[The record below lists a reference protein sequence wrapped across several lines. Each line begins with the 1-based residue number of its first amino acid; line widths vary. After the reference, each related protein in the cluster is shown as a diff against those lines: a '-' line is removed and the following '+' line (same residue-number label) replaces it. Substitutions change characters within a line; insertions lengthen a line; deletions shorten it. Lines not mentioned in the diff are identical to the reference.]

1 MAITQA
7 MCTSFKQEVMLSM
20 HNFHPT
26 GSSAASTFKLALY
39 SSGATLNAS
48 TTGFVT
54 AGECVGTNY
63 VATGFALTV
72 VGVTSGSTSGFVD
85 FSDLTFLNVTL
96 AADGALIY
104 NSTPFTS
111 NNAGTTLT
119 NAAVAV
125 LDFGGSKAATAGDF
139 TIVFPAATSAA
150 AIIRI
155 A

>member
-26 GSSAASTFKLALY
+26 GTSAASTFKLALY
-39 SSGATLNAS
+39 SSGVTLNAA

-63 VATGFALTV
+63 VAGGSALTV

-96 AADGALIY
+96 TSDGALIY
-104 NSTPFTS
+104 NNTPFTS
-111 NNAGTTLT
+111 DNSGTLLI
-119 NAAVAV
+119 NPAVAV
-125 LDFGGSKAATAGDF
+125 LDFGGAKTATAGDF
-139 TIVFPAATSAA
+139 TVVFPAATSAA

>member
-1 MAITQA
+1 M
-7 MCTSFKQEVMLSM
+7 
-20 HNFHPT
+20 
-26 GSSAASTFKLALY
+26 
-39 SSGATLNAS
+39 
-48 TTGFVT
+48 T
-54 AGECVGTNY
+54 AGS
-63 VATGFALTV
+63 ALTV

-85 FSDLTFLNVTL
+85 FADLTFLNVTL

-111 NNAGTTLT
+111 DNAGITLS